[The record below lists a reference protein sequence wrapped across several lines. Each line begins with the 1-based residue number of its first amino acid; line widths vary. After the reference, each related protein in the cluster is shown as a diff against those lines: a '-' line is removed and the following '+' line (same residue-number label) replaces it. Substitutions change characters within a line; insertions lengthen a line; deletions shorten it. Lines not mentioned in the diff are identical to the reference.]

1 MRFYLNNVVPPNA
14 ELKRTYQLSF
24 NKFLC
29 EHETSLLYINKSL
42 VNENLVHDTYS
53 VIGNRWENYCLRI
66 QECEMK
72 IEVI

>member
-14 ELKRTYQLSF
+14 EPKRTYQLSF

-29 EHETSLLYINKSL
+29 EHEKSLLYINKNL
-42 VNENLVHDTYS
+42 VNENLVHDTCS
-53 VIGNRWENYCLRI
+53 VKGKRWENYCLRI

-72 IEVI
+72 KEVL